1 MYNMFEITI
10 GSTKINGMQILIPIV
25 IFVLFGHLICGCSRV
40 SPMEGFS
47 LIKDNLMDSAEYK
60 LNDQSVPNT
69 SSWFNNAKNE
79 KKRLD
84 KKHPSQVP
92 LPEGELDMFAS
103 TEFKPSCCPNSF
115 STSQGCAC
123 MTMEQLNYLHSRGGN
138 NVPYSEY

>member
-10 GSTKINGMQILIPIV
+10 GSTKINGMYVLIPIV

-47 LIKDNLMDSAEYK
+47 LIKDNLMNSAEYK
-60 LNDQSVPNT
+60 LNDQSVPNV
-69 SSWFNNAKNE
+69 SSWFDNTKNAR
-79 KKRLD
+79 KRLD
-84 KKHPSQVP
+84 KKQPSQVP
-92 LPEGELDMFAS
+92 LPEGELHMFAN
-103 TEFKPSCCPNSF
+103 TEFKPSCCPNAF

-123 MTMEQLNYLHSRGGN
+123 MSMEQLNYLHGRGGN